1 MNKRKMLL
9 GAVAAL
15 LILNIWR
22 WAGDET
28 VTPARSRP
36 GVIAPSALGLK
47 FGTAADATIARD
59 LFYPKAQPAVARAAP
74 APVAVAPPPPPPEK
88 TAAELELEAAR
99 AELARI
105 KCAAIAFDGERGR
118 AFMLNGSESYTVKTG
133 DKVGGRFVV
142 EEITREG
149 VRLRDPATALTGQL
163 QVSGS

>member
-1 MNKRKMLL
+1 MNKRNMLL

-22 WAGDET
+22 WTGDET
-28 VTPARSRP
+28 VTPTRARP

-47 FGTAADATIARD
+47 FGTAADAAIARD
-59 LFYPKAQPAVARAAP
+59 LFYPKAQPVVARAAP
-74 APVAVAPPPPPPEK
+74 APVAAVPPPPPEK

>member
-1 MNKRKMLL
+1 MNKRRMLF

-22 WAGDET
+22 WSGDEVPVPT
-28 VTPARSRP
+28 RARANA
-36 GVIAPSALGLK
+36 IAPTMLALK
-47 FGTAADATIARD
+47 FGTPADATIARD
-59 LFYPKAQPAVARAAP
+59 LFYPKVQAVVVRPAPQPA
-74 APVAVAPPPPPPEK
+74 AVAPPPPPEK
-88 TAAELELEAAR
+88 TAAELELETAR

-118 AFMLNGSESYTVKTG
+118 AFLLNGSDSYTVKTG
-133 DKVGGRFVV
+133 DRVGARFVV

-149 VRLRDPATALTGQL
+149 VRLRDPATNLTGQL